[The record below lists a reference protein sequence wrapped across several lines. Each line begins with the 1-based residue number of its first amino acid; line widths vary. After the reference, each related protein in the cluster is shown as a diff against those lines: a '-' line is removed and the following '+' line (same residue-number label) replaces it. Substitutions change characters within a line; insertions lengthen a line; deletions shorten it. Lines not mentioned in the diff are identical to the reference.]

1 MPRYKFKWSNLLPSL
16 LEALCRDLPDVDDYD
31 DNPAGALRE
40 AYGAR
45 PDEEFIREAWPT
57 LLKWHCQVGEPGR

>member
-1 MPRYKFKWSNLLPSL
+1 MVELAAIAAG
-16 LEALCRDLPDVDDYD
+16 EALCRDLPDVDDYD

-45 PDEEFIREAWPT
+45 PDEEFIREGVAHALEMALSGW
-57 LLKWHCQVGEPGR
+57 